1 LCEGNTEHCRGH
13 ERGGGCRW
21 GAEAH
26 REERISDLKKK
37 MMFML
42 RSFLLFGWFS
52 RSASPISL
60 RFQIDLHLRFL
71 PQFPD
76 LHYMNIPWA
85 LMALHIKDD
94 WCVVFLGELSKL
106 CFNLTFVDSISCDFE
121 INYASCKNRFL
132 LKTITN
138 QITQLILSFLLSRR
152 IYCNRIFNSKS
163 KENSIV
169 WIKFNNRK
177 KTLKEKLM
185 KKITQLLQIIILF
198 IIN

>member
-1 LCEGNTEHCRGH
+1 
-13 ERGGGCRW
+13 
-21 GAEAH
+21 
-26 REERISDLKKK
+26 
-37 MMFML
+37 MFIK
-42 RSFLLFGWFS
+42 RDYVTLL
-52 RSASPISL
+52 SPP
-60 RFQIDLHLRFL
+60 RVVFQICIVNLRLL
-71 PQFPD
+71 PD
-76 LHYMNIPWA
+76 RWA
-85 LMALHIKDD
+85 LMALHIKAD